1 MAQLGKRLPHKQEDL
16 SSILSAHMEC
26 QTQQHV
32 WSQGWQGRLAE
43 PWSLLAHQPAQT
55 GSFVAEQLLCSL
67 FKNQPSIRI

>member
-55 GSFVAEQLLCSL
+55 LVPGLVRDSAQIQGGEGAFT
-67 FKNQPSIRI
+67 